1 MVSAVGNLMSSKK
14 ELPWQEEVVETAVLQ
29 QCCAGVS
36 VVFNTLEKHT
46 SVQAIPAV
54 GLPQLR
60 S

>member
-36 VVFNTLEKHT
+36 VVFNAPEKQT

-54 GLPQLR
+54 GIVQLQL
-60 S
+60 